1 LGAEQAKAAAEKKPA
16 QLLIPAGVFDAEN
29 GKINQG
35 WVVLVSGTNI
45 TAVGARSDVQAPAG
59 ASTVQLPEMTLL
71 PGLMDIHS
79 HIFLHPYNEV
89 LWNDQVLKEPVAY
102 RTVAAVN
109 HLRSTLMSGFTLLRD
124 LGTEGAGFSDVAVKR
139 AVEEGMIPGPRLLV
153 ATKAIVATASYAP
166 GPSGFAENVVLP
178 KGAQEASG
186 VPEILKVVREQVASG
201 ADWIKVYADFG
212 RGPGGE
218 EVPTFSIE
226 ELRALTS
233 EAHSAGRLVA
243 AHATAPEG
251 MRRAIEAGVETIEH
265 GYRGTDEVFKLMAN
279 KGVAYLPTVT
289 AAEAY
294 AEYFD
299 GYKRGQEPM
308 SPQLERAVKAF
319 KLALENKVIIGLGS
333 DVGVFAHGTSYRE
346 LEWMVR
352 GGMTAVQ
359 ALQAAT
365 VVNARI
371 LRMEKRLGQIHAG
384 YFADVIGV
392 AGDPTKD
399 IQVMRK
405 VGFVMKEGV
414 VYKKP

>member
-1 LGAEQAKAAAEKKPA
+1 
-16 QLLIPAGVFDAEN
+16 
-29 GKINQG
+29 
-35 WVVLVSGTNI
+35 
-45 TAVGARSDVQAPAG
+45 
-59 ASTVQLPEMTLL
+59 
-71 PGLMDIHS
+71 
-79 HIFLHPYNEV
+79 
-89 LWNDQVLKEPVAY
+89 
-102 RTVAAVN
+102 
-109 HLRSTLMSGFTLLRD
+109 
-124 LGTEGAGFSDVAVKR
+124 
-139 AVEEGMIPGPRLLV
+139 
-153 ATKAIVATASYAP
+153 
-166 GPSGFAENVVLP
+166 
-178 KGAQEASG
+178 
-186 VPEILKVVREQVASG
+186 
-201 ADWIKVYADFG
+201 
-212 RGPGGE
+212 
-218 EVPTFSIE
+218 
-226 ELRALTS
+226 
-233 EAHSAGRLVA
+233 
-243 AHATAPEG
+243 
-251 MRRAIEAGVETIEH
+251 
-265 GYRGTDEVFKLMAN
+265 MAN

-299 GYKRGQEPM
+299 GYKSGQEPM

-371 LRMEKRLGQIHAG
+371 LRMEKRLGQIRAG